1 MNMCRPE
8 MYDSYSSD
16 LAANPIKQ
24 KAINHREIQNSM
36 KHLVEISADTN
47 DLVLLI
53 KPNVKITDTAKLLL
67 KTENIEIIRDTSAP
81 ITGYYLIDRKTY
93 KKYE

>member
-1 MNMCRPE
+1 MCKPE

-16 LAANPIKQ
+16 IAANPIKQ
-24 KAINHREIQNSM
+24 KAIGHREIQNSM

-47 DLVLLI
+47 DLVMI
-53 KPNVKITDTAKLLL
+53 VRPNIKITDVAKLLL
-67 KTENIEIIRDTSAP
+67 KKEKIKIVRDTSAP